1 MEKTTELAEGRV
13 GYEHQHRNQGIEEKR
28 KD

>member
-1 MEKTTELAEGRV
+1 MEKTTGSAEGRV
-13 GYEHQHRNQGIEEKR
+13 GYEHQHRNQRIEEKR